1 MQHYDVA
8 AQGENLQAKAQAKS
22 RVIKECYPVPGRAPT
37 VQPPISI
44 GAERKAAEQ
53 VKPAPT
59 VQTLVI
65 PGPPNKITVC
75 DAGGCWDN
83 LGNRYHG
90 TGTTLYGPAG
100 KPCIRNVDWIDC
112 R

>member
-1 MQHYDVA
+1 M
-8 AQGENLQAKAQAKS
+8 
-22 RVIKECYPVPGRAPT
+22 
-37 VQPPISI
+37 QPPISV
-44 GAERKAAEQ
+44 GVERKSAEQ

-65 PGPPNKITVC
+65 PGPPNRLTVC
-75 DAGGCWDN
+75 DTGGCWDN

-100 KPCIRNVDWIDC
+100 KPCLRNGDWIDC